1 MWSDRIPPE
10 YVDVMTLRGGP
21 HGGVSPTDAMF
32 DFFESVSRYTDV
44 SEILEFGFL
53 YGMSAAIQ
61 LTVHPDAS
69 LTAYDIEKWDL
80 DVGHTTFSS
89 SLNAPELA
97 RLVWDDRFTFE
108 HKSSTHAI
116 EQPKDKF
123 DYAFVDGLHTFE
135 GCYSDL
141 NTVSSLNIPY
151 VFVDNVLRPLVQ
163 EAINESDLL
172 FIDELYYP
180 QIHPFTNETHI
191 DKICL
196 YEVQS

>member
-21 HGGVSPTDAMF
+21 IGGVSPTDAMF

-44 SEILEFGFL
+44 TEILEFGFL

-69 LTAYDIEKWDL
+69 LTAYDITEWDL
-80 DVGHTTFSS
+80 DVGYTTFSAPV
-89 SLNAPELA
+89 NAPELA
-97 RLVWDDRFTFE
+97 KLVWEDRLSFH
-108 HKSSTHAI
+108 HKSSTSAV
-116 EQPKDKF
+116 EQPKNKF
-123 DYAFVDGLHTFE
+123 DYAFVDALHTFE

-141 NTVSSLNIPY
+141 NTVAQLNIPY
-151 VFVDNVLRPLVQ
+151 VFVDNVCRPLVQ
-163 EAINESDLL
+163 EAINESDLI

-180 QIHPFTNETHI
+180 QIHPFTNETI
-191 DKICL
+191 FDKICL